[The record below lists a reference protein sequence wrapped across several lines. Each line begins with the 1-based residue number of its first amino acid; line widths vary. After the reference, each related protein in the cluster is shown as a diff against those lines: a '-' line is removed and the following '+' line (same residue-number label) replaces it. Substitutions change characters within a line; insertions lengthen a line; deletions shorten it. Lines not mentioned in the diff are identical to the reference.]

1 LAEAPSLPLFTFKQ
15 MPPPFKSFGVR
26 RACYPEYVNSGNWI
40 SFNIMSATDRIPP
53 AVLSQKRA
61 KYSIPVTKRG
71 LRLGSGLILFVFV
84 VTHLSNHALGLIS
97 LEAMETGRHYFL
109 LMWRNPVG
117 STLFL
122 GSLAVHMGFALH
134 SLYSRRRLKMRFGE
148 AAQLILGFAAP
159 MLLISHIL
167 GTRAAVELY
176 GTDDTYTYV
185 LLALWVDSPS
195 HGLRQVAAT
204 LIVWTHACIGI
215 YYWLRLKPWFTR
227 IVPALYG
234 IALLVPVLGLLGFV
248 SAGRAVGRMAESD
261 PGFRLDTVI
270 DTNAPE
276 ASQIAYLYQLENWL
290 LLGLGAAILLTLAAR
305 AFRLYMER
313 RIGIVRI
320 TYPDGRTVSVSPG
333 MTILEA
339 SQMHDIPHAA
349 VCGGR
354 GRCSTCRVRVN
365 GSLETLSAPDD
376 SEQKVLR
383 RVGAAPDVRLACQ
396 TRPSEDTSVSP
407 LLPPNASPRDGFAKS
422 AAMQGQ
428 EQEIAILFADI
439 RGFTSFAEQ
448 KLPYDVVFVL
458 NRYFRSMGEAIE
470 QGGGRVDKF
479 IGDGI
484 MALFGVDQNARDGA
498 TSALKAAQGMA
509 VKLDELNELLKD
521 DLPAPLRIGI
531 GIHAGPAIVGEMGYG
546 PAISVTAIGDTVNT
560 SSRLEAKTKDFGAQL
575 IVSEHVAD
583 LAGLQTGNLRREEIE
598 VRGRK
603 EPMQII
609 VFDDAR
615 IIGQLARD
623 AEETPQS
630 AT

>member
-1 LAEAPSLPLFTFKQ
+1 
-15 MPPPFKSFGVR
+15 M
-26 RACYPEYVNSGNWI
+26 
-40 SFNIMSATDRIPP
+40 
-53 AVLSQKRA
+53 
-61 KYSIPVTKRG
+61 
-71 LRLGSGLILFVFV
+71 FV
-84 VTHLSNHALGLIS
+84 VTHLTNHILGLIS
-97 LEAMETGRHYFL
+97 LEAMEAGRHYFL
-109 LMWRNPVG
+109 LLWRNPVG
-117 STLFL
+117 TVVFI
-122 GSLAVHMGFALH
+122 GSITVHMAFALH
-134 SLYSRRRLKMRFGE
+134 ALYTRRRLKMRFGE

-159 MLLISHIL
+159 ILLVSHVL

-176 GTDDTYTYV
+176 GTDDTYAYV

-195 HGLRQVAAT
+195 YGLRQVAAT
-204 LIVWTHACIGI
+204 LVVWVHACIGL
-215 YYWLRLKPWFTR
+215 YYWLRLKPWFIR
-227 IVPALYG
+227 VMPILYSL
-234 IALLVPVLGLLGFV
+234 AVLFPILALLGFV
-248 SAGRAVGRMAESD
+248 HAGRAVSRLAADD
-261 PGFRLDTVI
+261 PGFRLDIAI
-270 DTNAPE
+270 DNLAPE
-276 ASQIAYLYQLENWL
+276 TAQIAYLHQLENWIF
-290 LLGLGAAILLTLAAR
+290 LGLGAAILLTLLAR
-305 AFRLYMER
+305 AFRLYLEHR
-313 RIGIVRI
+313 RGIVRI
-320 TYPDGRTVSVSPG
+320 TYPNGRTVSVPPG

-339 SQMHDIPHAA
+339 SQLNDIPHAA

-365 GSLETLSAPDD
+365 GPLDNLSAADE

-396 TRPSEDTSVSP
+396 TRPAEDTSVTP

-439 RGFTSFAEQ
+439 RGFTSFSEQ
-448 KLPYDVVFVL
+448 KLPYDVVFLL

-470 QGGGRVDKF
+470 GAGGRVDKF

-498 TSALKAAQGMA
+498 TSALKAAQEMS
-509 VKLDELNELLKD
+509 VKLDELNDLLKA

-531 GIHAGPAIVGEMGYG
+531 GVHAGPAIVGEMGYG

-575 IVSEHVAD
+575 IISEHVAN
-583 LAGLQTGNLRREEIE
+583 LASIETTSLRREDIE

-609 VFDDAR
+609 VFDDA
-615 IIGQLARD
+615 QVLSDLARIP
-623 AEETPQS
+623 EKEPQAAS
-630 AT
+630 

>member
-1 LAEAPSLPLFTFKQ
+1 MSESDRLPATVLPKT
-15 MPPPFKSFGVR
+15 
-26 RACYPEYVNSGNWI
+26 SGK
-40 SFNIMSATDRIPP
+40 F
-53 AVLSQKRA
+53 
-61 KYSIPVTKRG
+61 SIPVTRRG

-109 LMWRNPVG
+109 LVWRNPVG
-117 STLFL
+117 TTLFL
-122 GSLAVHMGFALH
+122 GALAVHMGLALY

-148 AAQLILGFAAP
+148 AAQLLLGFAAP
-159 MLLISHIL
+159 VLLVVHVL

-176 GTDDTYTYV
+176 GTNDTYTLV
-185 LLALWVDSPS
+185 LLVLWANSPID
-195 HGLRQVAAT
+195 GLQQVAAT
-204 LIVWTHACIGI
+204 LIVWGHACIGI
-215 YYWLRLKPWFTR
+215 YYWLRLKPWFPR
-227 IVPALYG
+227 IVPVLYG
-234 IALLVPVLGLLGFV
+234 MALLVPVLGLLGFV
-248 SAGRAVGRMAESD
+248 SAGRAVGRLVEAD
-261 PGFRLDTVI
+261 PGFLLDTVI
-270 DTNAPE
+270 ETNAPDD
-276 ASQIAYLYQLENWL
+276 AQVAYLHQMETWI

-305 AFRLYMER
+305 AFRLYLER
-313 RIGIVRI
+313 RAGIIRI

-333 MTILEA
+333 TTILEA
-339 SQMHDIPHAA
+339 SQLHDIPHAA

-354 GRCSTCRVRVN
+354 GRCSTCRVRIN
-365 GSLETLSAPDD
+365 GSLGTLSEPDE
-376 SEQKVLR
+376 SERKVLR

-470 QGGGRVDKF
+470 QGGGRFDKF

-484 MALFGVDQNARDGA
+484 MALFGVDQNAREGA
-498 TSALKAAQGMA
+498 RSALKAAHGMA
-509 VKLDELNELLKD
+509 EKLDELNELLKG

-575 IVSEHVAD
+575 IVSEHVAA
-583 LAGLQTGNLRREEIE
+583 LAGLQTGTLRREEIE

-615 IIGQLARD
+615 IIRQLAREIESGD
-623 AEETPQS
+623 VPQS